1 MALRGLLYCAAILIK
16 KILVDSNAEIPCNGA
31 DIVVRDGLENFP
43 GGMNKVPY
51 LISLFNCVHKS
62 ECGVEIRYGA
72 EKSMV
77 RPDCRVVFLHQFR
90 GGERYLQ
97 TSPDKVVVKLI
108 DRVERLK
115 LTGLQSPFLR

>member
-1 MALRGLLYCAAILIK
+1 MRCCPYSILIK
-16 KILVDSNAEIPCNGA
+16 KILVDGNAEIPCNGA
-31 DIVVRDGLENFP
+31 EIVVRDGLEDFP

-51 LISLFNCVHKS
+51 LSSLFNGVHKS
-62 ECGVEIRYGA
+62 ERGVEIRSGA

-77 RPDCRVVFLHQFR
+77 RPDRRVVFLHQFR